1 MSMSGISLQNRLAI
15 HELIANYSYQVDNY
29 HGEEWAGLFVEGGKL
44 LGKDYEFTAPDGF
57 VRQARW
63 LKKQPMEYRHHIT
76 NIFLEDDASNDHA
89 VANAYGLVTDWA
101 QAPVKIDMFV
111 EYRFEL
117 VNRDGRWLIAQ
128 LRVHTP
134 YED

>member
-1 MSMSGISLQNRLAI
+1 MSDISLQNRLAI
-15 HELIANYSYQVDNY
+15 YELIANYCYQVDNY
-29 HGEEWAGLFVEGGKL
+29 HGEEWAALFVEGGKL
-44 LGKDYEFTAPDGF
+44 LGKDYEFVAPDGF
-57 VRQARW
+57 IRQARW

-76 NIFLEDDASNDHA
+76 NIFLDAGASDDHA
-89 VANAYGLVTDWA
+89 VVNAYGLVTDWA
-101 QAPVKIDMFV
+101 QTPVKIDMFV

-117 VNRDGRWLIAQ
+117 VCKDGRWRIAE